1 MMNQLRK
8 NQRDAIK
15 SKYAQN
21 LLFKGL
27 YPVAKGL
34 ESRMKHLRLSA
45 EEVFLNAMYII
56 DDVKDDLSDGN
67 YRLRSVWDEVY
78 CNIREL
84 SSDDTEEDEILLAT
98 SEVVYYV
105 MLILSY
111 CDGAVYNKLAL
122 ELVCKMD
129 EHACK
134 TDEMQHLF
142 MPNIWRLGDD
152 AFKKCVMEYMQS
164 DVFLSDEMEEMLKGL
179 PEPSFVVE
187 REHNTKNGE
196 QLTIRQIVILFQHLL
211 NVALD
216 STYTNISAFSR
227 LIEKVSGYSS
237 VRTSILQGNFDYD
250 TDAVK
255 NDIEVVAKLLDNI
268 NRDNN
273 KIADNLRNQ
282 IN

>member
-15 SKYAQN
+15 SKYAQH

-45 EEVFLNAMYII
+45 EEVFLYAMYII

-152 AFKKCVMEYMQS
+152 AFKKSVMEYMQS

-179 PEPSFVVE
+179 PLFFAIAIDFIDAIEFYCCYRGDRGYRSYRGYRCY
-187 REHNTKNGE
+187 REG
-196 QLTIRQIVILFQHLL
+196 
-211 NVALD
+211 
-216 STYTNISAFSR
+216 
-227 LIEKVSGYSS
+227 
-237 VRTSILQGNFDYD
+237 
-250 TDAVK
+250 
-255 NDIEVVAKLLDNI
+255 
-268 NRDNN
+268 
-273 KIADNLRNQ
+273 
-282 IN
+282 